1 VSKVIYIPELRKN
14 LIFFEKSGSS
24 LMVGFFKSL
33 LDWKGIK
40 VADGQGEGET
50 IYFVRNPMERLISI
64 YYHTNV
70 VKSMNMGM
78 EDKVEGLNRFLNEY
92 TTKCKTSD
100 NPHYLPQTWVIK
112 VSELSEGRVYKIED
126 IREGWDKLVDRY
138 KPSSNISFSTARP
151 FFTAEEYIK
160 DFGILEEIGIPMDDN
175 DMMYSITL
183 YNFINSRLDIG
194 HHHNESGRMIGW
206 LISEGRRDILGKL
219 KEITKEEMNTFGY
232 TNKELI

>member
-1 VSKVIYIPELRKN
+1 MKRIYIPQYNKN
-14 LIFFEKSGSS
+14 LIFFHKSGSS

-33 LDWKGIK
+33 LDWKGVK

-100 NPHYLPQTWVIK
+100 NPHYLPQTWAIK
-112 VSELSEGRVYKIED
+112 VSELSEGKVYKIED
-126 IREGWDKLVDRY
+126 IREGWDRLVDRY
-138 KPSSNISFSTARP
+138 RPSSNISFSTTNP
-151 FFTAEEYIK
+151 FFTTEEYIK
-160 DFGILEEIGIPMDDN
+160 DFGILDEVGIPMEIN
-175 DMMYSITL
+175 DRLYSVTL
-183 YNFINSRLDIG
+183 YGFILNKLNEG
-194 HHHNESGRMIGW
+194 HHHNESHLMLHSLYEQGH
-206 LISEGRRDILGKL
+206 LDILRKL
-219 KEITKEEMNTFGY
+219 KDITKEEMDTFGY
-232 TNKELI
+232 SNKTMI

>member
-1 VSKVIYIPELRKN
+1 
-14 LIFFEKSGSS
+14 
-24 LMVGFFKSL
+24 MVGFFKSL
-33 LDWKGIK
+33 LDWKGVK
-40 VADGQGEGET
+40 MTDGQGEGEA

-100 NPHYLPQTWVIK
+100 NPHYLPQTWAIK
-112 VSELSEGRVYKIED
+112 VSELSEGKVYKIED

-138 KPSSNISFSTARP
+138 RPSSNISFSTTKP

-160 DFGILEEIGIPMDDN
+160 DFGILEEIGIPMEISDRL
-175 DMMYSITL
+175 YAVTL
-183 YNFINSRLDIG
+183 YGFILNKLNKG
-194 HHHNESGRMIGW
+194 HHHNESHRMLNI
-206 LISEGRRDILGKL
+206 LHKEGRRDIIGKL
-219 KEITKEEMNTFGY
+219 RDITKEEMDTFGY
-232 TNKELI
+232 SNKTMI

>member
-1 VSKVIYIPELRKN
+1 MKRIYIPQYKKN
-14 LIFFEKSGSS
+14 LIFFHKSGSS

-33 LDWKGIK
+33 LDWKGVK
-40 VADGQGEGET
+40 MTDGQGEGET

-70 VKSMNMGM
+70 VRSMNISMG
-78 EDKVEGLNRFLNEY
+78 DKVEGLNRFLNEY

-112 VSELSEGRVYKIED
+112 VSELSEGKIYKIED
-126 IREGWDKLVDRY
+126 IREGWDRLVDRY
-138 KPSSNISFSTARP
+138 RPSSNISFSTTNP

-160 DFGILEEIGIPMDDN
+160 DFGILDEVGIPMDDN

-194 HHHNESGRMIGW
+194 HHHNETLQMLR
-206 LISEGRRDILGKL
+206 LLRKQRRWDIINKL
-219 KEITKEEMNTFGY
+219 KDITNDEMDLLGY
-232 TNKELI
+232 SKTII